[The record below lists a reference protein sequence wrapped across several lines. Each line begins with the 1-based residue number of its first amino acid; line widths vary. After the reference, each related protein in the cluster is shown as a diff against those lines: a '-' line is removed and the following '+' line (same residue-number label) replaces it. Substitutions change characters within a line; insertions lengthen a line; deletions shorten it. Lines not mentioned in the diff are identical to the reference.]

1 MATLLEHWQPST
13 TSTLG
18 MKNDVGLAK
27 ESCSVYAD
35 SFATDTEEVSGRGWQ
50 IILIKRYVVLAI
62 IARGGNLML

>member
-35 SFATDTEEVSGRGWQ
+35 SFATDTEEVSGCGWQ
-50 IILIKRYVVLAI
+50 Y
-62 IARGGNLML
+62 